1 MQCDATPPTN
11 PPNDYGV
18 VLVVQVAVLASLP
31 LLLLYALLCCA
42 LQGAGWPLARGAQSG
57 SMTDWTPHFKGPA
70 GRLARGGSD
79 PQSEGIVVAS

>member
-1 MQCDATPPTN
+1 MPHHLPTH
-11 PPNDYGV
+11 PTTT
-18 VLVVQVAVLASLP
+18 VLC
-31 LLLLYALLCCA
+31 LLCRRSSSPRSHSCLLYALLCCA